1 MLPAFAVS
9 VILGF
14 LPMIVFSII
23 IYRLDRYEKEP
34 VKLLVFVFLW
44 GAIVSAGGAF
54 IINTLFGAGVY
65 LLSGSEVAANVSVTS
80 IIAPISEEVLKG
92 FAVLIVFLFFRTEFD
107 SILDGII
114 YGAVTALGFAATENA
129 QYIFN
134 LGYLVNSW
142 EGLAQL
148 AFVRIILVGWQHPF
162 YTAFTGIGLAISRMS
177 RNDFTKIFTPLLGLS
192 VAIFVHSVH
201 NTIVPLFIHEDTLGS
216 LIFATQFDWLGWSL
230 MLLFIFLMNR
240 HEKSILRNY
249 LKQEMEAGIITKVQ
263 YHTSFSPRLR
273 KIEKNK
279 AKAQNHETFLQV
291 KKFYQL
297 CAELAHKKH
306 QYSKLGSE
314 NNNPAIILATRKAL
328 YTLSSK
334 IPV

>member
-1 MLPAFAVS
+1 MLPAFVVS

-14 LPMIVFSII
+14 LPMIIFSII

-65 LLSGSEVAANVSVTS
+65 LLSGSEIAANFSVTS
-80 IIAPISEEVLKG
+80 IIAPVSEEVLKG
-92 FAVLIVFLFFRTEFD
+92 FAILIVFLVFHDEFD

-162 YTAFTGIGLAISRMS
+162 YTAFTGIGLAAARISK
-177 RNDFTKIFTPLLGLS
+177 NNFVKFFTPLLGLIA
-192 VAIFVHSVH
+192 AIFVHSFH
-201 NTIVPLFIHEDTLGS
+201 NTIVPLFIQDDTLGS
-216 LIFATQFDWLGWSL
+216 VIFATQLDWFGWFL
-230 MLLFIFLMNR
+230 MLGFIFLMNLR
-240 HEKSILRNY
+240 EKNILRNY
-249 LKQEMEAGIITKVQ
+249 LKQEMDAGIISKEQ
-263 YHTSFSPRLR
+263 YRISYSPKLR
-273 KIEKNK
+273 RIERNK
-279 AKAQNHETFLQV
+279 AKAENRELLLQV
-291 KKFYQL
+291 KNFYQL

-306 QYSKLGSE
+306 QYSRLGSE
-314 NNNPAIILATRKAL
+314 KNNPAIILATRKAL
-328 YTLSSK
+328 YALSSK
-334 IPV
+334 IAF